1 MDRNFRL
8 LVLGVVLVQ
17 LATLKETS
25 FVVLGKV
32 SYGKQHLLEPKK
44 WWLARIFSAS
54 GHENWRFRKWI
65 LNTHWQ
71 IALLLSIASHW
82 KVLLFENA
90 RAHNSHDQYVY
101 MFFEWLFCKD
111 LCANFANL
119 HGSWPR
125 NKQQTEEGGSSSR
138 CLVKNSSDGTDRF
151 RFGMVRSGI

>member
-32 SYGKQHLLEPKK
+32 SYGKQHFLEPKK

-54 GHENWRFRKWI
+54 GHENWRFGEV
-65 LNTHWQ
+65 NTNWQ

-82 KVLLFENA
+82 KVLLLKMLELIILMINMSICFLNGCFVKICGSKF
-90 RAHNSHDQYVY
+90 RQT
-101 MFFEWLFCKD
+101 
-111 LCANFANL
+111 L
-119 HGSWPR
+119 HGVLASEQAADAGRWLERPPLPWW
-125 NKQQTEEGGSSSR
+125 KTPVMEP
-138 CLVKNSSDGTDRF
+138 TDS
-151 RFGMVRSGI
+151 VSGW